1 MLSSEHS
8 RDDCNYNHLHK
19 TYTRANQYM
28 LTPQQTAL
36 TGLRELQKCRAGGGG
51 GVGDLAQW

>member
-36 TGLRELQKCRAGGGG
+36 TGLRELQKCRAGCSGAY
-51 GVGDLAQW
+51 L